1 MASLLA
7 IAGTAVV
14 NALAF
19 SGSNYVFHK
28 LSRSDE
34 ERKHFDDAKLKMEQ
48 AHLTWVEKRQND
60 MDKERKRRQAAD
72 TAEKNMQE
80 LDESMLEYTRAW
92 EAKHPEP
99 QLHMYYSPS
108 AEQKN
113 KNYLTA
119 LATIAG
125 TAAVAYYVL

>member
-7 IAGTAVV
+7 IAGTAVI
-14 NALAF
+14 NAVAF

-34 ERKHFDDAKLKMEQ
+34 EQKRFNDAKLSMERD
-48 AHLTWVEKRQND
+48 HLKWIEKRQND
-60 MDKERKRRQAAD
+60 EDKERKRRQAAD

-92 EAKHPEP
+92 EARNPEP
-99 QLHMYYSPS
+99 QLHMYYHPS

-113 KNYLTA
+113 KDYLTA